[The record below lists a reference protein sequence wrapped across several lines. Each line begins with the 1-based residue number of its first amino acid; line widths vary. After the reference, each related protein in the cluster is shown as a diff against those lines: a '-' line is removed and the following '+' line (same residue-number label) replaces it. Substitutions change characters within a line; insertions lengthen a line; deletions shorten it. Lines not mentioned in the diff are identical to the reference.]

1 MQRRKVV
8 ENIADLRAHLG
19 RVYPAHALLEF
30 IERDSAFV
38 LRGFKP
44 FDVGLALRM

>member
-1 MQRRKVV
+1 MQRREVV

-19 RVYPAHALLEF
+19 GVYPAYSFLEF
-30 IERDSAFV
+30 VERDSAFV